1 MLIREFRVGDE
12 PALHQVFLSAV
23 HESAIK
29 DYTPEQVSAWAPKT
43 VDADQWADRMRAI
56 RPFVAV
62 HDGLPVAYADLQPNG
77 YIDHFFVSYPFA
89 RQGIG
94 SGLMRKIHAAAAEKK
109 ISVLTS
115 EVSRAA
121 QPLFQ
126 YFGFVVVEERE
137 PVIAGVAV
145 PNVLMKK
152 QLL

>member
-23 HESAIK
+23 HELAIK

-43 VDADQWADRMRAI
+43 VDANQWADRMREI

-62 HDGLPVAYADLQPNG
+62 HDGTPVAYADLQASG

-94 SGLMRKIHAAAAEKK
+94 SRLMRRILDAAAVNR
-109 ISVLTS
+109 IPVLPS
-115 EVSRAA
+115 DVSRRA
-121 QPLFQ
+121 QPLFR
-126 YFGFVVVEERE
+126 YFGFVIVEERE
-137 PVIAGVAV
+137 PVIGGVTV
-145 PNVLMKK
+145 PNARMTKRL
-152 QLL
+152 